1 MSNLDYKTP
10 NSQIENRN
18 FSYPTK
24 YRFTLA
30 RAPKAVFFANSANIP
45 GLNLAIAT
53 QPTSLGRDIPQPGNK
68 LAMEDFTLRFIVD
81 EDLNNYIEINRWL
94 RGLGYPQSL
103 QQIYDLQTKDKN
115 IYNSINSQMN
125 IYSDGTLQVL
135 NSNDRPTIQIKFLD
149 LFPFSITP
157 LVFDSTV
164 NTTDP
169 FMATVNFKYTYFE
182 FLDKNGRP
190 YETQ

>member
-1 MSNLDYKTP
+1 MPDLEYRAP
-10 NSQIENRN
+10 NNQIENRN
-18 FSYPTK
+18 FLYPTK

-30 RAPKAVFFANSANIP
+30 RAPKSVFFANSANIP
-45 GLNLAIAT
+45 GLDLAIAT
-53 QPTSLGRDIPQPGNK
+53 QHTGLGRDIPQPGNK

-81 EDLNNYIEINRWL
+81 EDLTNYIEINRWL
-94 RGLGYPQSL
+94 RGLGFPESL
-103 QQIYDLQTKDKN
+103 DQIYELQTKDKN
-115 IYNSINSQMN
+115 RYSSINSQLN

-135 NSNDRPTIQIKFLD
+135 NSNDRPTVQIRYYD

-164 NTTDP
+164 NSTDP
-169 FMATVNFKYTYFE
+169 FMATVKFHYTYFE
-182 FLDKNGRP
+182 FLDKSGNP